1 MKRLI
6 MACSLLLLL
15 TGCKKAIENA
25 QDDLVIRAMT
35 DGEWVISSFTV
46 NSNPITPDFSTYKF
60 KYYSNRTVDAIKS
73 GTGEKTGTWDGNTTT
88 MIISANFS
96 AATYPLDQINGSWL
110 ITRNGWTYVEATQ
123 TVGPDVKT
131 LRLDK
136 Q

>member
-1 MKRLI
+1 

-46 NSNPITPDFSTYKF
+46 NSNPITPDFSNYKF
-60 KYYSNRTVDAIKS
+60 KYYSNRTVDAIKN
-73 GTGEKTGTWDGNTTT
+73 GAVEKTGTWDGNSTT
-88 MIISANFS
+88 MIISANFPS
-96 AATYPLDQINGSWL
+96 AAYPLTQINGSWL
-110 ITRNGWTYVEATQ
+110 VTRNGWTYVEATQ

>member
-46 NSNPITPDFSTYKF
+46 NGTPTTPDYSLYKF

-73 GTGEKTGTWDGNTTT
+73 GTVEKTGTWDGNTST
-88 MIISANFS
+88 MIISANFT
-96 AATYPLDQINGSWL
+96 AATYPLNQINGSWL
-110 ITRNGWTYVEATQ
+110 ITRNSWTYVEATQ
-123 TVGPDVKT
+123 TIGSDVKT
-131 LRLDK
+131 LR
-136 Q
+136 

>member
-73 GTGEKTGTWDGNTTT
+73 GTVEKTGTWDGNTTT

>member
-46 NSNPITPDFSTYKF
+46 NGTPTTPDYSLYKF

-73 GTGEKTGTWDGNTTT
+73 GTVEKTGTWDGNTTT

-96 AATYPLDQINGSWL
+96 AATYPLNQINGSWL

>member
-6 MACSLLLLL
+6 LACSLLLLL

-46 NSNPITPDFSTYKF
+46 NGTPTTPDYSLYKF

-73 GTGEKTGTWDGNTTT
+73 GTVEKTGTWDGNTST
-88 MIISANFS
+88 MIISANFT
-96 AATYPLDQINGSWL
+96 AATYPLNQINGSWL

>member
-6 MACSLLLLL
+6 MVCSLLLLL
-15 TGCKKAIENA
+15 TGCKKTIENA

-73 GTGEKTGTWDGNTTT
+73 GTVEKTGTWDGNTTT

-96 AATYPLDQINGSWL
+96 AATYPLNQINGSWL

>member
-46 NSNPITPDFSTYKF
+46 NGTPTTPDYSLYKF

-73 GTGEKTGTWDGNTTT
+73 GTVEKTGTWDGNTST
-88 MIISANFS
+88 MIISDNLT
-96 AATYPLDQINGSWL
+96 AATYPLNQINGSWL

>member
-15 TGCKKAIENA
+15 TGCKKTIENA

-73 GTGEKTGTWDGNTTT
+73 GTVEKTGTWDGNTTT

-96 AATYPLDQINGSWL
+96 AATYPLNQINGSWL